1 MSRTKAIL
9 ELARKIDRERTA
21 EVEERLSSADSA
33 WTSRDAHRA
42 PQGTADDDE
51 AFAVAV
57 LLAAAYP
64 SLATPIFA
72 EPEIARTLVAE
83 GFQAHRDREAYL
95 VRLHARAG
103 DPSAHEHAG
112 RELRRTVRDEKI
124 RIALREVL
132 PLALGGADVDVTA
145 REHAFLAEAAIEV
158 ALAEAVHAM
167 SARYGEPRT
176 AAGDPAR
183 FVVLGMGKLGGEE
196 LNAGSDIDLIY
207 LYDTDDGAAKG
218 WSGEETALY
227 DFWTR
232 VARRLT
238 ATLDDVTEDGFVF
251 RVDLRLR
258 PEGRSG
264 PLVNSLAAAE
274 RYYEAFGRLWE
285 RAALLRAQPVAGSRV
300 FGEEALAALEPFVFR
315 RRVDP
320 KIAVE
325 MVALVERSRAT
336 LRHAPE
342 RDLKLGPGGIRE
354 AEFFVQTLVLVWGG
368 QEPRARAK
376 GTLDAIRRLR
386 GLGLVSHRETRD
398 IIDGYLLLRRAE
410 HMVQTRT
417 GLQTHNLPEAP
428 EELTILARAL
438 GFADRDAFMTRLRA
452 YTGRI
457 STLFRSLLP
466 SEAPPPSPWGGAIA
480 ALERT
485 DLPAFKEA
493 IVRAVLREAEAD
505 PAQTDLREKWG
516 DIATDLFELCRH
528 PDRPLGARSRE
539 AYPELADALLDAVVD
554 SVDPEQ
560 AARYLRTF
568 FARIRLPGVYV
579 RFLGHDPRAVR
590 RLVEALGASAF
601 VGEAVTHNP
610 ELGDVALFSR
620 GAPSLDEVREQVH
633 AAAAEARDAPPVTP
647 ERAADSGLYEPDERF
662 VTAIRRAKARISIEV
677 GLADLAGEI
686 SVREA
691 TEVLAALAD
700 ACLETSVRQALGT
713 EPGAPVHGLAVIAM
727 GKLGGREI
735 GYGSDLDVIFVFDP
749 ARAPDGADP
758 DAYFSRTARKV
769 IRFVSMSH
777 HAGTGYEL
785 DTRLRPSGNQGLLVT
800 SIESFARYHHA
811 RASDHPGRDGGK
823 PGAALPAPA
832 SGAIAEPRVRAAA
845 WERLALLRARFSA
858 GDAEVGERAIAVAH
872 AAAYELAA
880 DPEETRREILR
891 LRARMLAELAN
902 EKRGRY
908 DPKLGRGGL
917 IEIELSVQLLQMQF
931 GHDPSVRTTDTS
943 RAIEALAQAGHLS
956 PDHADA
962 LREGYAFL
970 RRLQERARIVH
981 ASASQYLEANAPG
994 LPPLARRMGIRDR
1007 SGTLAASE
1015 LIARYKSITDRV
1027 RAVYDAIVAQA
1038 GGTPTPPDIADQTAS
1053 KVSP

>member
-1 MSRTKAIL
+1 MSRAKSIVDL
-9 ELARKIDRERTA
+9 SEKIDRGRTA
-21 EVEERLSSADSA
+21 EVLARLTDEGSA
-33 WTSRDAHRA
+33 WRDHAGA
-42 PQGTADDDE
+42 SGDLDD
-51 AFAVAV
+51 AAAVAV
-57 LLAAAYP
+57 LLAAVYP
-64 SLATPIFA
+64 SLATPILA
-72 EPEIARTLVAE
+72 EPEIARSLVHE
-83 GFQAHRDREAYL
+83 GYEAQRDRDAYL
-95 VRLHARAG
+95 ERLRRRTG
-103 DPSAHEHAG
+103 DPASNEHVG
-112 RELRRTVRDEKI
+112 RDLRRAVRDEKI

-132 PLALGGADVDVTA
+132 PLALGGADVDMTA
-145 REHAFLAEAAIEV
+145 REHAELADAAIEI
-158 ALAEAVHAM
+158 ALHEAIYAM
-167 SARYGEPRT
+167 TARYGEPRT
-176 AAGDPAR
+176 ASGEAAK

-218 WSGEETALY
+218 PSGEETALH

-238 ATLDDVTEDGFVF
+238 NALDDVTEDGFVF

-264 PLVNSLAAAE
+264 PIVNSLAATE

-285 RAALLRAQPVAGSRV
+285 RAALLRARPVAGSLA
-300 FGEEALAALEPFVFR
+300 FGEEALAALSPFVFR

-336 LRHAPE
+336 LKHAPE

-368 QEPRARAK
+368 QEPRARVR
-376 GTLDAIRRLR
+376 GTLDAVRRLR
-386 GLGLVSHRETRD
+386 GIGLVSHRETRD

-410 HMVQTRT
+410 HMVQTRS
-417 GLQTHNLPEAP
+417 GLQTHCLPEAP
-428 EELTILARAL
+428 EELTVLARAL
-438 GFADRDAFMTRLRA
+438 GFHDRDALLARLRSA
-452 YTGRI
+452 TSRI
-457 STLFRSLLP
+457 SKLFRSLLP
-466 SEAPPPSPWGGAIA
+466 SEAPPPSRWGGAIA

-493 IVRAVLREAEAD
+493 ILRAVLRDAEAD
-505 PAQTDLREKWG
+505 PAQAELREKWS
-516 DIATDLFELCRH
+516 DIAADVFELSRH

-539 AYPELADALLDAVVD
+539 AYPALSDALLDAVVD
-554 SVDPEQ
+554 SVDAEQ
-560 AARYLRTF
+560 AARYLRMF
-568 FARIRLPGVYV
+568 FARIRLPAVYV
-579 RFLGHDPRAVR
+579 RFLGDDPRAVR

-601 VGEAVTHNP
+601 VGEAVTQNP
-610 ELGDVALFSR
+610 ELGDAALFSR
-620 GAPSLDEVREQVH
+620 GAPSPEEVHEQVL
-633 AAAAEARDAPPVTP
+633 AAVNEARDASPVTP
-647 ERAADSGLYEPDERF
+647 ERVADSGLNEPDERF
-662 VTAIRRAKARISIEV
+662 VTALRRVKARVSIEV

-691 TEVLAALAD
+691 TLTLSALAD
-700 ACLETSVRQALGT
+700 ACLGTSVRQALGT
-713 EPGAPVHGLAVIAM
+713 DADKPVRGLAVLAM

-749 ARAPDGADP
+749 TRAPHGEDP
-758 DAYFSRTARKV
+758 DAYFARSARKV

-777 HAGTGYEL
+777 HAGAGYEL

-811 RASDHPGRDGGK
+811 RASDHPGEIPSAR
-823 PGAALPAPA
+823 P
-832 SGAIAEPRVRAAA
+832 SQSEPRVRAAA

-872 AAAYELAA
+872 AAAYELSA
-880 DPEETRREILR
+880 DPEDTRREILR
-891 LRARMLAELAN
+891 LRTRMLAELAN
-902 EKRGRY
+902 ERRGRY
-908 DPKLGRGGL
+908 DPKLGKGGL
-917 IEIELSVQLLQMQF
+917 IEIELASQLLQMQH
-931 GHDPSVRTTDTS
+931 GRDLSVRTTDTA
-943 RAIEALAQAGHLS
+943 RAIEALAHAGYLA

-994 LPPLARRMGIRDR
+994 LAPLARRMGIRDR

-1015 LIARYKSITDRV
+1015 LIARYLTVTGRV
-1027 RAVYDAIVAQA
+1027 RDAFEAIVGREPQ
-1038 GGTPTPPDIADQTAS
+1038 PDVRS
-1053 KVSP
+1053 SWGPK

>member
-1 MSRTKAIL
+1 MSRAKAIL
-9 ELARKIDRERTA
+9 DLSEKIDRGRTA
-21 EVEERLSSADSA
+21 EVRARLADEGSA
-33 WTSRDAHRA
+33 WRTHARA
-42 PQGTADDDE
+42 AGDE
-51 AFAVAV
+51 DETLAVAV
-57 LLAAAYP
+57 LLAAVYP

-72 EPEIARTLVAE
+72 EPEIARSLINE
-83 GFQAHRDREAYL
+83 GYEAHPDREAYL
-95 VRLHARAG
+95 ERLRRRAG
-103 DPSAHEHAG
+103 DPSTNEHVA
-112 RELRRTVRDEKI
+112 RDLRRAVRDEKI

-132 PLALGGADVDVTA
+132 PLSLGGADVDVTA
-145 REHAFLAEAAIEV
+145 REHAELAEAAIEI
-158 ALAEAVHAM
+158 ALGEAVHAM
-167 SARYGEPRT
+167 TARYGEPR
-176 AAGDPAR
+176 AASGEAAK
-183 FVVLGMGKLGGEE
+183 FVVLGMGKLGGGE

-218 WSGEETALY
+218 PSNEETALH

-238 ATLDDVTEDGFVF
+238 TTLDDVTEDGFVF

-264 PLVNSLAAAE
+264 PIVNSLAATE

-285 RAALLRAQPVAGSRV
+285 RAALLRARPVAGSLA
-300 FGEEALAALEPFVFR
+300 FGEEALAALSPFVFR

-325 MVALVERSRAT
+325 MVGLVERSRAT

-368 QEPRARAK
+368 QEPRARVK
-376 GTLDAIRRLR
+376 GTLDAVRRLR

-410 HMVQTRT
+410 HMVQTRS
-417 GLQTHNLPEAP
+417 GLQTHCLPEAP
-428 EELTILARAL
+428 EELTVLSRAL
-438 GFADRDAFMTRLRA
+438 GFADRDAMQGRLRSA
-452 YTGRI
+452 TSRI
-457 STLFRSLLP
+457 SKLFRSLLP
-466 SEAPPPSPWGGAIA
+466 SEAPPPSRWGGAIA
-480 ALERT
+480 ALERS

-493 IVRAVLREAEAD
+493 ILRAALPESEGD
-505 PAQTDLREKWG
+505 PAQAELRDKWN
-516 DIATDLFELCRH
+516 DIATDVFELSRH

-539 AYPELADALLDAVVD
+539 AYPALSDALLDAVID
-554 SVDPEQ
+554 SVDAEQ
-560 AARYLRTF
+560 AARYLRMF

-579 RFLGHDPRAVR
+579 RFLGDDPNAVR

-601 VGEAVTHNP
+601 VGEAVTQNP

-620 GAPSLDEVREQVH
+620 GAPSPEEVHEQVL
-633 AAAAEARDAPPVTP
+633 ATVNEARDTSPVTP
-647 ERAADSGLYEPDERF
+647 ERVADSGLNEPDERF
-662 VTAIRRAKARISIEV
+662 VTALRRVKARVSIEV
-677 GLADLAGEI
+677 GLADLSGEI

-691 TEVLAALAD
+691 TSTLSALAD
-700 ACLETSVRQALGT
+700 ACLETAVRQALGT
-713 EPGAPVHGLAVIAM
+713 DADKPVRGLAVIAM

-749 ARAPDGADP
+749 TRAPPGEDP
-758 DAYFSRTARKV
+758 DAYFARSARKV

-777 HAGTGYEL
+777 HAGAGYEL

-811 RASDHPGRDGGK
+811 RASDHPGEI
-823 PGAALPAPA
+823 PAARPSQTGVPAARA
-832 SGAIAEPRVRAAA
+832 SQSEPRVRAAA

-872 AAAYELAA
+872 AAAYELSA

-891 LRARMLAELAN
+891 LRTRMLTELAN
-902 EKRGRY
+902 ERRGRY
-908 DPKLGRGGL
+908 DPKLGKGGL
-917 IEIELSVQLLQMQF
+917 IEIELTSQLLQMQH
-931 GHDPSVRTTDTS
+931 GRDLSVRTTDTA
-943 RAIEALAQAGHLS
+943 RAIEALAHAGYLA

-1015 LIARYKSITDRV
+1015 LIARYLTVTGHV
-1027 RAVYDAIVAQA
+1027 RAVFEAIVGREPQ
-1038 GGTPTPPDIADQTAS
+1038 PDVKS
-1053 KVSP
+1053 SWGPK

>member
-21 EVEERLSSADSA
+21 EVLERLASGETA
-33 WTSRDAHRA
+33 WPSPA
-42 PQGTADDDE
+42 PRQPLRGDDDE

-57 LLAAAYP
+57 LIAAVYP
-64 SLATPIFA
+64 SLATTIFA
-72 EPEIARTLVAE
+72 EPEIARTLASE
-83 GFQAHRDREAYL
+83 GFQAHRDREAYMA
-95 VRLHARAG
+95 RLQARVGRIEAN
-103 DPSAHEHAG
+103 EHAG
-112 RELRRTVRDEKI
+112 RDLRRAVRDEKI

-145 REHAFLAEAAIEV
+145 REHALLAEAAIEV

-167 SARYGEPRT
+167 TARYGEPRV
-176 AAGDPAR
+176 ASGEPAR
-183 FVVLGMGKLGGEE
+183 FTVLGMGKLGGEE
-196 LNAGSDIDLIY
+196 LNAGSDVDLVY

-285 RAALLRAQPVAGSRV
+285 RAALLRARPVAGSRV
-300 FGEEALAALEPFVFR
+300 FGEEALAALDPFVFR

-354 AEFFVQTLVLVWGG
+354 AEFFVQTLLLVWGG

-376 GTLDAIRRLR
+376 GTLDAVRRLR

-417 GLQTHNLPEAP
+417 GLQTHNLPEDPA
-428 EELTILARAL
+428 ELTVLARAL
-438 GFADRDAFMTRLRA
+438 GFADRESFMLRLRA
-452 YTGRI
+452 HEARI
-457 STLFRSLLP
+457 SRLFRSLLP

-505 PAQTDLREKWG
+505 PAQSELREKWC

-539 AYPELADALLDAVVD
+539 AYPHLADALLDAVVD
-554 SVDPEQ
+554 SVDAEQ
-560 AARYLRTF
+560 TARYLRTF

-579 RFLGHDPRAVR
+579 RFLGNDPRAVR

-620 GAPSLDEVREQVH
+620 GAPSPDEVRQQVVT
-633 AAAAEARDAPPVTP
+633 AANEARDAPPVTP

-662 VTAIRRAKARISIEV
+662 VTAIRRAKARVSIEV

-713 EPGAPVHGLAVIAM
+713 DPGAPVHGLAVIAM

-811 RASDHPGRDGGK
+811 RPSDNP
-823 PGAALPAPA
+823 

-858 GDAEVGERAIAVAH
+858 GDVEVGERAIAVAH
-872 AAAYELAA
+872 AAAYELTA

-891 LRARMLAELAN
+891 LRARMLSELAN
-902 EKRGRY
+902 EKKDRY

-917 IEIELSVQLLQMQF
+917 IEIELATQLLQMQF
-931 GHDPSVRTTDTS
+931 GHDPSLRTTDTG

-956 PDHADA
+956 PDQADA

-970 RRLQERARIVH
+970 RRLQERSRIVH

-1015 LIARYKSITDRV
+1015 LIARYRTITDRV
-1027 RAVYDAIVAQA
+1027 RAVYDALVAHEGA
-1038 GGTPTPPDIADQTAS
+1038 R
-1053 KVSP
+1053 